1 MGHCCD
7 FWALNMTVS
16 ILHIRPLIHFGNLK
30 SLAHYPFGRWSII
43 VVENM
48 RIAVQSIRPRKMC
61 SLPSSHIVA
70 CKYFYLQFLESSAL
84 FGLVGYHAYM

>member
-16 ILHIRPLIHFGNLK
+16 VLHTRPLIHFGDLK
-30 SLAHYPFGRWSII
+30 SLACCPFGRWNII

-61 SLPSSHIVA
+61 SLPSTHMVA
-70 CKYFYLQFLESSAL
+70 RNYFYLQFPESSAL